1 MNLKVIELTVTP
13 VPMTSGLKQQSE
25 AELVMASNPVGEVPI
40 TGTGGVPT
48 TSVTATSTSDSTTGE
63 NLTQS
68 QSTISGKGTLKQKSE
83 AELVMASN
91 PVGEVPISGTG
102 GVPPTSITATS
113 SSDSATGTGDR
124 VATTTSTATGENLT
138 QSQSTVPG
146 IGTGQSYCVRF
157 VGV

>member
-1 MNLKVIELTVTP
+1 MNEFLLQESAGLKATGVELPNYTQLPEKIIGIV
-13 VPMTSGLKQQSE
+13 TSGLKQKSE

-68 QSTISGKGTLKQKSE
+68 QSTISGTGTLKQNSE

-91 PVGEVPISGTG
+91 AVGGT
-102 GVPPTSITATS
+102 IQATI
-113 SSDSATGTGDR
+113 AGRTGTSVPSGATLLCVIR
-124 VATTTSTATGENLT
+124 GSVAILTVTDGE
-138 QSQSTVPG
+138 
-146 IGTGQSYCVRF
+146 
-157 VGV
+157 